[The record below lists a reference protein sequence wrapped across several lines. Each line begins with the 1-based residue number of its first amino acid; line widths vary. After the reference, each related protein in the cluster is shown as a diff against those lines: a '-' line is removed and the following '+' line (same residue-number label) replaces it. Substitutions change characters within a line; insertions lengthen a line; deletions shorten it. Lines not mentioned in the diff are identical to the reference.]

1 MFVKNKSTLQN
12 LHRHSKQKSQHQNI
26 LQKMHKK
33 FAFPLF
39 CTFLA
44 GSIFLTQIM
53 ASFGQTIDDGMIRE
67 DLRFSRRHFH
77 RQQNRKDNL
86 LSVKRRSIQ
95 SNNGNLPNSNSIN
108 AQDPNNL
115 INGQVSGRPAVCA
128 SCMARELYRNIT
140 LQAIQKDILKKL
152 KMENGPPQVSRK
164 DFDQHMMGQIVDRYR
179 KTHQHIDQ
187 YGVVQSDDAFN
198 GGFEDDNEFSTT
210 NQVTILAQKRKY
222 KFLYHMIV

>member
-1 MFVKNKSTLQN
+1 MFVKNKLSPHS
-12 LHRHSKQKSQHQNI
+12 LHRQSTQKSRQQNI
-26 LQKMHKK
+26 LHKMHKK
-33 FAFPLF
+33 FQFPLF
-39 CTFLA
+39 YTFLA

-77 RQQNRKDNL
+77 RQQNQKGGL
-86 LSVKRRSIQ
+86 LSVHRRSIQ
-95 SNNGNLPNSNSIN
+95 SNNANSANLNSNSIN
-108 AQDPNNL
+108 VQDQNHLLSGNAP
-115 INGQVSGRPAVCA
+115 VSGRPAVCS
-128 SCMARELYRNIT
+128 SCMARELYRNFT

-210 NQVTILAQKRKY
+210 NQVTILAQKRK
-222 KFLYHMIV
+222 

>member
-1 MFVKNKSTLQN
+1 
-12 LHRHSKQKSQHQNI
+12 
-26 LQKMHKK
+26 MHKK
-33 FAFPLF
+33 LTFPLF

-53 ASFGQTIDDGMIRE
+53 ASFGQSFDFEDGMQRE
-67 DLRFSRRHFH
+67 DLRYLKRHRH
-77 RQQNRKDNL
+77 RQLNRHNEEL

-95 SNNGNLPNSNSIN
+95 SNRGNLINSIDQI
-108 AQDPNNL
+108 QDPNHL
-115 INGQVSGRPAVCA
+115 ISGKQQVSGRPAVCA

-152 KMENGPPQVSRK
+152 KMENGPPKISRK

-210 NQVTILAQKRKY
+210 KQVTLWAQNRK
-222 KFLYHMIV
+222 

>member
-1 MFVKNKSTLQN
+1 
-12 LHRHSKQKSQHQNI
+12 
-26 LQKMHKK
+26 MHKK
-33 FAFPLF
+33 LTFPLF

-53 ASFGQTIDDGMIRE
+53 ASFGESLDFEDDVQIK
-67 DLRFSRRHFH
+67 DLRFLKNSDIAKRHRH
-77 RQQNRKDNL
+77 RQQNRHEKV
-86 LSVKRRSIQ
+86 LSVNRRSVQ
-95 SNNGNLPNSNSIN
+95 NNRGNLINSNSIIEP
-108 AQDPNNL
+108 DPNH
-115 INGQVSGRPAVCA
+115 IISGKQQVSGRPAVCS

-152 KMENGPPQVSRK
+152 KMENGPPKVSRK

-210 NQVTILAQKRKY
+210 NQVTLFAQNRK
-222 KFLYHMIV
+222 

>member
-1 MFVKNKSTLQN
+1 
-12 LHRHSKQKSQHQNI
+12 
-26 LQKMHKK
+26 MHKK
-33 FAFPLF
+33 LTFPLF

-53 ASFGQTIDDGMIRE
+53 ASFGQSLDDGMLKE
-67 DLRFSRRHFH
+67 DFRFTKRHFH
-77 RQQNRKDNL
+77 RQQNRKEI
-86 LSVKRRSIQ
+86 LSLKRRSIQ
-95 SNNGNLPNSNSIN
+95 NNNGNMINSNSIN

-115 INGQVSGRPAVCA
+115 MSGKQQVSGRPAVCA

-187 YGVVQSDDAFN
+187 YGNVQSDDAFN

-210 NQVTILAQKRKY
+210 NQVTIIAQNRKY
-222 KFLYHMIV
+222 KILSRTH

>member
-1 MFVKNKSTLQN
+1 
-12 LHRHSKQKSQHQNI
+12 
-26 LQKMHKK
+26 MHKK
-33 FAFPLF
+33 LTFPLF

-53 ASFGQTIDDGMIRE
+53 ASFGQSLDDEMLK
-67 DLRFSRRHFH
+67 DDFRFTKRHFH
-77 RQQNRKDNL
+77 RQQNRKEI
-86 LSVKRRSIQ
+86 LSLKRRSIQ
-95 SNNGNLPNSNSIN
+95 NNNGNMINSNSIN
-108 AQDPNNL
+108 AQDPNHL
-115 INGQVSGRPAVCA
+115 TSGKQQVSGRPAVCA

-187 YGVVQSDDAFN
+187 YGNVQSDAAFN

-210 NQVTILAQKRKY
+210 NQVTIIAQNRKY
-222 KFLYHMIV
+222 KTLSSTYS